1 MQFVDSQTN
10 DKVVNFMYGV
20 YGWMSVGLATTA
32 GVAYAI
38 STSPTL
44 MKAIFTNSWI
54 TIGLFLFQIGLVVA
68 LSGFITKMNPAT
80 ASLLFLAYAAAMGVT
95 LSSIFLVYSLPS
107 IYATFFVT
115 AGMFG
120 SMALYGYVTK
130 ADLTQMGYIA
140 GMAVW
145 GLILALLVNMFWK
158 NSGFELVISAVGVII
173 FTLLTAYDTQKIKQ
187 IAQQMI
193 YSRQDVGGIAIIG
206 ALTLYLDFINM
217 FLFLL
222 RILGQREKE

>member
-1 MQFVDSQTN
+1 MQFVDSQTH

-38 STSPTL
+38 STSPAA
-44 MKAIFTNSWI
+44 MKTIVTNSWI
-54 TIGLFLFQIGLVVA
+54 TIGLFLFQLGLVVA

-80 ASLLFLAYAAAMGVT
+80 ARLLFLTYAAAMGAT
-95 LSSIFLVYSLPS
+95 LSVIFLVNSLPS

-115 AGMFG
+115 AGMFS

-158 NSGFELVISAVGVII
+158 NSGFELVISAIGVII

-193 YSRQDVGGIAIIG
+193 YSGQDVGGIAIIG

>member
-1 MQFVDSQTN
+1 MQFVDSQTH

-38 STSPTL
+38 STSPAA
-44 MKAIFTNSWI
+44 MKTIVTNSWI
-54 TIGLFLFQIGLVVA
+54 TIGLFLFQIGLVIA

-80 ASLLFLAYAAAMGVT
+80 ARLLFLTYAAAMGIT
-95 LSSIFLVYSLPS
+95 LSVIFIVNSLPS

-115 AGMFG
+115 AGMFS

-158 NSGFELVISAVGVII
+158 NSGFELVISAIGVII

-193 YSRQDVGGIAIIG
+193 YSGQDVGGIAIIG